1 MSFKGAIQRRQ
12 HAVVGT
18 QVDRR
23 DRTVAQLAD
32 DRRDQRSS
40 GSHIPHP
47 PQLVVAR
54 TREVCP
60 TGLKRL
66 LEGDDAAGPGTG
78 GEWNPADQ
86 GRAVGVVARPAVVQV
101 GAGTLDEKAERRRV
115 SVGGGGG

>member
-1 MSFKGAIQRRQ
+1 LLGGVAQGRDPTLQ
-12 HAVVGT
+12 HALVGT
-18 QVDRR
+18 QIDER

-54 TREVCP
+54 TSEVRP

-78 GEWNPADQ
+78 GQWDPADQ
-86 GRAVGVVARPAVVQV
+86 GRAVGVLTRPAAV
-101 GAGTLDEKAERRRV
+101 
-115 SVGGGGG
+115 